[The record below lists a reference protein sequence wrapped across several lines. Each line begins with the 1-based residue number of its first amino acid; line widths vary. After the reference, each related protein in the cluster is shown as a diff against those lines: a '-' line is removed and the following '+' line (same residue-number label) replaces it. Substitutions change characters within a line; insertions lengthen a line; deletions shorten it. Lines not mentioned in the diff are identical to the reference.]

1 MGTNLS
7 GEYLWVVTKQKDKPS
22 AVSLY
27 LGCRTR
33 YRLYAARWQLKEPKN
48 SPKTKEDTVNGDK
61 ALQKNKWYQ
70 QVQGSDHT
78 LVPYDRDLNLQVNI
92 DFGKEVTLCMRSDT
106 GKQQSKIYPQNRPQE
121 NVIVDNRRGY
131 IGLCVWNPEKSTYRY
146 VLLNYNAAIGFKE
159 VWHSEQ
165 YETPVLGQIRANELY
180 LFAHGTGKIQ
190 ELPL

>member
-1 MGTNLS
+1 M
-7 GEYLWVVTKQKDKPS
+7 
-22 AVSLY
+22 
-27 LGCRTR
+27 
-33 YRLYAARWQLKEPKN
+33 
-48 SPKTKEDTVNGDK
+48 
-61 ALQKNKWYQ
+61 
-70 QVQGSDHT
+70 
-78 LVPYDRDLNLQVNI
+78 QVNI
-92 DFGKEVTLCMRSDT
+92 DFGKEVTLCMRSDI